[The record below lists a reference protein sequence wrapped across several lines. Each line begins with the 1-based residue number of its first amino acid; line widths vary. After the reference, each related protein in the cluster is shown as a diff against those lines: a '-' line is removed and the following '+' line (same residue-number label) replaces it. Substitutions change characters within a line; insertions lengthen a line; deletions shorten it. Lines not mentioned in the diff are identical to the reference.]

1 MATDQTIADILE
13 EISDAYP
20 TFELTEG
27 RVKVWKKYLQ
37 NYDDALLHAAVENYI
52 STSGKAFPPSI
63 PEIRSACTE
72 VRMQIARIP
81 LALEAWED
89 VIHAYPPHKT
99 WHDAP
104 DPETGIVGPVIE
116 EEVYQWIHPLVEKVA
131 TMLGWPYKF
140 PTSDEIG
147 VDRAHFIRAYE
158 SSVNAAADLDRQL
171 PEVRA
176 YVTKER
182 DMMPVLI
189 ANMNEQFEQLTKRL
203 EVRHGRKAK

>member
-20 TFELTEG
+20 SFELTEG

-37 NYDDALLHAAVENYI
+37 NYDDDLLHAAVENYI
-52 STSGKAFPPSI
+52 STSGKALPPSI

-72 VRMQIARIP
+72 IRMQIARIP

-89 VIHAYPPHKT
+89 LIHAHRPRRVVSEKL
-99 WHDAP
+99 DAESGLP
-104 DPETGIVGPVIE
+104 LVETVN
-116 EEVYQWIHPLVEKVA
+116 YQWIHPIVEKVA
-131 TMLGWPYKF
+131 VMLGWPDKF

-147 VDRAHFIRAYE
+147 VDRAHFIRAYD
-158 SSVNAAADLDRQL
+158 SAVNAAADLDRQL

-176 YVTKER
+176 YVTEQR
-182 DMMPVLI
+182 EAVPALP
-189 ANMNEQFEQLTKRL
+189 ANVEEGLGKLTKKL
-203 EVRHGRKAK
+203 EVKHGKSK